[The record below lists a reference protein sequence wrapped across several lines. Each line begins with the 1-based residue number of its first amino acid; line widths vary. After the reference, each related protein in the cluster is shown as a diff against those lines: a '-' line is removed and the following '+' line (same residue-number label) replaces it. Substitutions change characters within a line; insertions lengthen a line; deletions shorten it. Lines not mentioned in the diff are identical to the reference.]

1 MGVLGFSK
9 EDIGKNDVN
18 SSAVG
23 MMQNDRL
30 DVYTIPTDLTLVSRD
45 NPFIEATKVAY
56 VNPYLVG
63 QFIFP
68 GHSSA
73 ETSDFTSF
81 LVQNKRI
88 VMIILSGYLLV
99 IAMAFVFFQTS
110 RPFSSAFKSLK
121 QVLGQVLFS
130 TGQSSKLYKVAIMLL
145 AFHLFLFILQVLLRS
160 SIKTEKATI
169 NTDEMIDSV
178 PKLVSTSKTMVVNFE
193 EEDILKRAIEHSLL
207 GNLAEK
213 RRIVYRAPLSEEKMK
228 ELMKERMDSLFFFSS
243 EIYLYFI
250 FSALAS
256 IAKQRGLVAFIRSQ
270 IYSESFVRV
279 FYLRRGLEEVKKQ
292 FIRNR

>member
-1 MGVLGFSK
+1 
-9 EDIGKNDVN
+9 
-18 SSAVG
+18 
-23 MMQNDRL
+23 MQNNRL
-30 DVYTIPTDLTLVSRD
+30 DVYTIPTDLTLVPRD

-63 QFIFP
+63 QFLTS

-88 VMIILSGYLLV
+88 VLIILSGYLLV
-99 IAMAFVFFQTS
+99 IVMAFVFFQIG
-110 RPFSSAFKSLK
+110 RPSDSAFKSLK
-121 QVLGQVLFS
+121 QVLGRVLFA
-130 TGQSSKLYKVAIMLL
+130 TGQSTSKVAIMLL
-145 AFHLFLFILQVLLRS
+145 AFHLFMFILQTLLRS
-160 SIKTEKATI
+160 SIKTEKAI
-169 NTDEMIDSV
+169 VNTDDTIDGIQ
-178 PKLVSTSKTMVVNFE
+178 KLVSTSKTMVVSFE
-193 EEDILKRAIEHSLL
+193 EDDALKRAIAHSLL
-207 GNLAEK
+207 GKLAEK

-250 FSALAS
+250 LSALAS
-256 IAKQRGLVAFIRSQ
+256 IAKERKLVAFIRSQ

-279 FYLRRGLEEVKKQ
+279 FYLRRGLEETKKR
-292 FIRNR
+292 FIHNK